1 MKFRAF
7 DRIKPHLVPLL
18 ILVLVGWGVY
28 GASLG
33 HQFLSNWDDN
43 KYVTANEA
51 AHGFTLAHVKE
62 VFSTFYVGNY
72 APVQML
78 SYMLDYSVWGLR
90 PSGFIFCNI
99 LLHLLNAL
107 LLYGVMFAVTGR
119 RLGSFFAAALFT
131 LHPVQVE
138 SVAWIS
144 QRKNLLAMFLFLL
157 SWGGYI
163 RYRHASSTRMVTYVW
178 SVVAFALALLAK
190 SVVVVAPLIYL
201 LYDFCCLDRDGRQHW
216 IANKIPYL
224 VAAAAVAGIALVSQ
238 RPEYGGGMTSY
249 HGGSPWATLFTMLPV
264 FVTYLRFLVWPVG
277 LSAVYAPSITTSP
290 DGGVILSLLILLALV
305 VVCWKLSRRDRLFLL
320 GMGVF
325 FVALL
330 PVSQVVPLVTLMN
343 DRYLYFP
350 LVGAGIVFG
359 LLVDRCDAAFAGYG
373 KAVLRGGLC
382 LLMMVLAVISVERSK
397 VWYDAVTLW
406 TDAVEKTPQSKIA
419 WFGLGNALQNT
430 AQPDREGQALAA
442 YEKALSLDRT
452 YREALDNIS
461 YLHLMR
467 GEFAKARGYLEWEVT
482 VYPDNADAWTNLGIC
497 AYLQRDFKRA
507 ESAFVRVNNLRPGLP
522 ENLITMANVNLHLG
536 RTATADEY
544 YRRAITADKSSAEV
558 LYGRGAYAAL
568 KGENATALEYV
579 GRAVAAGYRD
589 CVYMRNDPDIDGL
602 RQLQEFQRLLESC
615 CRSAS
620 SGL

>member
-1 MKFRAF
+1 MKIQAF

-18 ILVLVGWGVY
+18 ILFVVGWGVY

-51 AHGFTLAHVKE
+51 VHGFTFAHVKA

-78 SYMLDYSVWGLR
+78 SYMLDYSVWGLS
-90 PSGFIFCNI
+90 PSGFIFSNI

-107 LLYGVMFAVTGR
+107 LLYGVMFAITGR
-119 RLGSFFAAALFT
+119 RLGSFFAAALFM

-144 QRKNLLAMFLFLL
+144 QRKNLLAMFFFLL
-157 SWGGYI
+157 SWRGYI
-163 RYRHASSTRMVTYVW
+163 HYRRAATGRGAYALSLL
-178 SVVAFALALLAK
+178 AFAAALLAK
-190 SVVVVAPLIYL
+190 SIAVVAPVVFL
-201 LYDFCCLDRDGRQHW
+201 LYDFSCIDREGRRHW

-224 VAAAAVAGIALVSQ
+224 VAAAVVAGIALVSQ

-249 HGGSPWATLFTMLPV
+249 HGGGPWATLFTMLPV
-264 FVTYLRFLVWPVG
+264 FVTYLRLLIWPAG
-277 LSAVYAPSITTSP
+277 LSAVYTPPIKTSP
-290 DGGVILSLLILLALV
+290 DGQVILALLILLALV
-305 VVCWKLSRRDRLFLL
+305 AVLWRISRRDRLFML
-320 GMGVF
+320 GAGSF

-330 PVSQVVPLVTLMN
+330 PVSQVVPLITLMN

-359 LLVDRCDAAFAGYG
+359 LLVDRCDAALAGHG
-373 KAVLRGGLC
+373 KTILHGGLC
-382 LLMMVLAVISVERSK
+382 FIMVVLAVLSAQRSK

-406 TDAVEKTPQSKIA
+406 TDTVAKAPESTVA
-419 WFGLGNALQNT
+419 WFGLGNAVQN
-430 AQPDREGQALAA
+430 AVQPDQAGQALAA
-442 YEKALSLDRT
+442 YEKALALDRT
-452 YREALDNIS
+452 YRDALDNIS

-467 GEFAKARGYLEWEVT
+467 GEFAKARGYLESEVT
-482 VYPDNADAWTNLGIC
+482 MYPDLADAWTNLGVS

-507 ESAFVRVNNLRPGLP
+507 ETVFSKVNSLRPGLP
-522 ENLITMANVNLHLG
+522 QNLIAMANVNLHLG
-536 RTATADEY
+536 RTATADEFY
-544 YRRAITADKSSAEV
+544 LRAISAGKSSAEL
-558 LYGRGAYAAL
+558 LYGQGAYAAL
-568 KGENATALEYV
+568 KGENAIALEYL

-589 CVYMRNDPDIDGL
+589 CVYMRHDPDLDGL
-602 RQLQEFQRLLESC
+602 RQSQGLQRLIDSSC
-615 CRSAS
+615 RFVS
-620 SGL
+620 SGQ